1 MNKDS
6 AFVKN
11 FETELSSLNLEFGN
25 NYDSNFLFDLKQI
38 CKEISKDK
46 LSTFSGKKI
55 NLDDFE
61 MIFTKAMKVFKG
73 TAIYDLLT
81 SRAGVLDVNFS
92 KLANNP
98 SLSLI
103 KTSSGYFADA
113 IILPKKSVNDE
124 SLLLAYAHEIGH
136 IPLYEEK
143 PKVLPEIFEY
153 AEFLPMLLEYTMCIF
168 LCEGDKEK
176 ARDMFYSERMP
187 LEQFASLSCLNTMD
201 KLREKGISKIRKK
214 ALFYNLADAVKY
226 LDSLSF
232 ATCVIDSFMENEK
245 KTKSEISLLA
255 DGRINTTAV
264 KQNLNID
271 YSLSKKLK
279 KIYNV

>member
-1 MNKDS
+1 MNRDS

-11 FETELSSLNLEFGN
+11 FETEFSSLNLEFGN
-25 NYDSNFLFDLKQI
+25 NYDSDFFSELKQI

-46 LSTFSGKKI
+46 LSVFSGKRI
-55 NLDDFE
+55 NLDNFE
-61 MIFTKAMKVFKG
+61 VIFTEAMNIFRG
-73 TAIYDLLT
+73 TALYDLLT

-92 KLANNP
+92 KLISNP

-103 KTSSGYFADA
+103 RTSSGYFADA
-113 IILPKKSVNDE
+113 IILPKRSANDE

-143 PKVLPEIFEY
+143 PKALPEIYEY
-153 AEFLPMLLEYTMCIF
+153 AELLPMLLEYTMCIF
-168 LCEGDKEK
+168 LCENDKEK
-176 ARDMFYSERMP
+176 AKDMFYSERLP

-201 KLREKGISKIRKK
+201 KLKEKGNSKIRKK
-214 ALFYNLADAVKY
+214 ALFYNLADAIKY

-245 KTKSEISLLA
+245 KTKNEISLLA
-255 DGRINTTAV
+255 EGKINTTTV
-264 KQNLNID
+264 KRNLNID